1 MKKILLS
8 LIILNSIICFSQ
20 ENFTINEFNKITNNG
35 EKWKSD
41 IKIFLYGN
49 YSYEDSLTVVK
60 TINEFNLLVE
70 TINISLV
77 NSIDSSNSVIYFL
90 TDNDF
95 IKLFSWSEKDIRNC
109 TGITYTSYVYDKITK
124 IRIHI
129 DIVECNK
136 HHCTNITLRHE
147 MFHMLGFDHS
157 KDEKNTILKSH
168 SEELTEKDKVM
179 ISLLYKK

>member
-8 LIILNSIICFSQ
+8 LIILNSIFCFSQ

-49 YSYEDSLTVVK
+49 YSYEDSLTVVR
-60 TINEFNLLVE
+60 TIDGFNLLVE
-70 TINISLV
+70 TINITLV
-77 NSIDSSNSVIYFL
+77 NNIDSSNTVIYFISDE
-90 TDNDF
+90 TY
-95 IKLFSWSEKDIRNC
+95 IKLFPSSEKVIKNSIGNTRN
-109 TGITYTSYVYDKITK
+109 TYVYDKITK
-124 IRIHI
+124 SRVHI

-136 HHCTNITLRHE
+136 YKCMSSTIIHE
-147 MFHMLGFDHS
+147 MFHILGFNHIEE
-157 KDEKNTILKSH
+157 EKNSILKGH
-168 SEELTEKDKVM
+168 TDNLTEKDKEM